1 MKSTERVILESLLT
15 PDAPANSL
23 LPLDAIEAMD
33 ADLVANTERK
43 RNLMA
48 QNLGHICQSLLKLK
62 GLIKG
67 SSKTSMELYADLR
80 TLDQGIITGYIYMLG
95 KYGSTQNEFL
105 DKLAATFRMHQ
116 QSEETKN
123 PEFYE
128 NLKKQREEFID
139 KSLKSVVGK
148 KEVSPEFAEK
158 VRKTMTGGGQ

>member
-48 QNLGHICQSLLKLK
+48 QNLGHVCKSLLKLK
-62 GLIKG
+62 GLITG
-67 SSKTSMELYADLR
+67 ASKTSMELYADLR
-80 TLDQGIITGYIYMLG
+80 TLDQGIITGYMLG

-105 DKLAATFRMHQ
+105 DQLATTFRMARQ
-116 QSEETKN
+116 AEETKN

-128 NLKKQREEFID
+128 GLKKQREEFID

-148 KEVSPEFAEK
+148 KEISPEFAEK
-158 VRKTMTGGGQ
+158 ARKMMTGGGQ